1 MRAVSFILLSLVAL
15 AILPAALPG
24 QDSLPPQLR
33 GLKAGQRVRLR
44 TVAGQLL
51 EARVARP
58 TTDPAGLRLAA
69 ADSSIT
75 VAAIDSLWL
84 RHTKAGTGAWIGAV
98 ALGIPSAVFWSGVCN
113 DLAEGAGCGT
123 WGVVAGLTVIGA
135 AVGAGI
141 GALIGSGSVRWELR
155 YAQPRGS
162 AFWQPRGER
171 QLRLGLRLRIP

>member
-84 RHTKAGTGAWIGAV
+84 RHTKAGTGAWIGGI
-98 ALGIPSAVFWSGVCN
+98 ALGLPSALFWTWVCFGVGEGSGC
-113 DLAEGAGCGT
+113 DY
-123 WGVVAGLTVIGA
+123 WGLVAGLTLAGTGVGA
-135 AVGAGI
+135 AV